1 MNAPREGP
9 PGHGAAGRRAA
20 RNTGA
25 APPPPPVPLDSAQR
39 GRGPYVWRFNLMHR
53 WTHAF
58 AMISFYVL
66 ILTGLPLRFACA
78 PFAEPLIR
86 FWGGV
91 ESAGMIHRWM
101 AGFMVAYTVVHIS
114 YIAVRF
120 FRSKDRKRWLWGSD
134 TMVPHPQD
142 AKDFVAQFK
151 WYFGKG
157 PKPRFGR
164 YGYLEKMDYFGEVWG
179 FIIIGGTGFV
189 LWFPEFFGQWL
200 PGWLFNVATV
210 FHGYEAMIAA
220 AFLFTIHFFNVHLRP
235 DKFPLDAVM
244 FTGRAT
250 LDYMIEEH
258 PEMEEELRR
267 HVQGPVSHRAVHDL
281 PAPPPSRR
289 LTLIG
294 TFFGFVT
301 WGIGLAT
308 IGMILWAVLC

>member
-1 MNAPREGP
+1 MSGTYQEPI
-9 PGHGAAGRRAA
+9 
-20 RNTGA
+20 
-25 APPPPPVPLDSAQR
+25 PLDSAQR
-39 GRGPYVWRFNLMHR
+39 GKGPYIWRFNLFHR
-53 WTHAF
+53 ITHAF

-78 PFAEPLIR
+78 PFSEPLIR

-91 ESAGMIHRWM
+91 ERAGLIHRWM
-101 AGFMVAYTVVHIS
+101 AGFMIAYTFVHIV

-120 FRSKDRKRWLWGSD
+120 FRAEDKKKWLWGSD

-142 AKDFVAQFK
+142 ARDFVAQFK

-157 PKPRFGR
+157 PRPRFGR

-179 FIIIGGTGFV
+179 FIVIGGTGMM
-189 LWFPEFFGQWL
+189 LWFPEFFGRWM

-210 FHGYEAMIAA
+210 FHAYEAMIAA

-244 FTGRAT
+244 FTGRGT

-258 PEMEEELRR
+258 PGMEEELRE
-267 HVQGPVSHRAVHDL
+267 RAKEPISNTSIHDL
-281 PAPPPSRR
+281 PAPPPSRT
-289 LTLIG
+289 LTLVG
-294 TFFGFVT
+294 TFFGFMT
-301 WGIGLAT
+301 WGIGLAI

>member
-1 MNAPREGP
+1 MSTT
-9 PGHGAAGRRAA
+9 RAQ
-20 RNTGA
+20 T
-25 APPPPPVPLDSAQR
+25 PVPLDSAQR
-39 GRGPYVWRFNLMHR
+39 GRGPYIWRFNLFHR
-53 WTHAF
+53 WIHAF
-58 AMISFYVL
+58 AMMSFYVL
-66 ILTGLPLRFACA
+66 VLTGLPLRFACA

-91 ESAGMIHRWM
+91 ESAGRIHRWT
-101 AGFMVAYTVVHIS
+101 AGFMVAYTLIHIV
-114 YIAVRF
+114 YIGARF
-120 FRSKDRKRWLWGSD
+120 IRDNNKKRWLWGSD

-142 AKDFVAQFK
+142 AKDFVQQFK

-157 PKPRFGR
+157 PKPQFGR

-179 FIIIGGTGFV
+179 FIVIGGSGFV

-200 PGWLFNVATV
+200 PGWAFNVATV

-250 LDYMIEEH
+250 MDYMVEEH
-258 PEMEEELRR
+258 PTMADTLKETSRQPISR
-267 HVQGPVSHRAVHDL
+267 RAVHDL
-281 PAPPPSRR
+281 PAPAPSRR
-289 LTLIG
+289 MTLIG
-294 TFFGFVT
+294 TVFGFVT